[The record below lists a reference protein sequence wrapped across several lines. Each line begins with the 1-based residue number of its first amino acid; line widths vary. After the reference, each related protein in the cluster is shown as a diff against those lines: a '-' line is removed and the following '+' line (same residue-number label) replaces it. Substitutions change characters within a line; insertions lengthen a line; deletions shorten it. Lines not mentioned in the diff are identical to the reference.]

1 MQDIQLYAYGR
12 STVNGLWQIDPS
24 RIVSRLYFVN
34 AGEAKIVSAS
44 KEYKLS
50 AGNAYI
56 IPQSKDFRPVDS
68 AGFDHTYFD
77 FYSTRILRPD
87 RIVSIGG
94 GALGAASFFSYVNSV
109 IEADLEQRALP
120 AMRALLEGFIRLIEA
135 MHTEDLYIASPYV
148 MQAVNRIHRD
158 YPSVTTKALAADL
171 NLNES
176 YFIRLFTENMGLS
189 PMKYI
194 RTVRVFH
201 GKELI
206 ERGASVDEAAIGCGY
221 SSPSAFYNAVM
232 AELHI
237 SPSALRKKN

>member
-1 MQDIQLYAYGR
+1 MQDIHLYAYGR
-12 STVNGLWQIDPS
+12 STVNGFWQIDPS

-44 KEYKLS
+44 REYKLTQGS
-50 AGNAYI
+50 AYI
-56 IPQSKDFRPVDS
+56 IPQSKSFRPVDS
-68 AGFDHTYFD
+68 VGFDHTYFD

-87 RIVSIGG
+87 RIVSVSGDV
-94 GALGAASFFSYVNSV
+94 LGAASFFSHINAV
-109 IEADLEQRALP
+109 IEADAAQSALP
-120 AMRALLEGFIRLIEA
+120 AMRALLAGFIRLIEA

-148 MQAVNRIHRD
+148 MQAVNRIHSD
-158 YPSVTTKALAADL
+158 YPSVTTKALAAEL

-194 RTVRVFH
+194 RTVRVFR

-206 ERGASVDEAAIGCGY
+206 EGGAGVDEAAAKCGY

-232 AELHI
+232 AELHL
-237 SPSALRKKN
+237 SPSAFKKN